1 MNTTQIRTV
10 NVYVHRFSQTYLF
23 YSPTPGAIIDG
34 ATLGFSML
42 KSVLDALGNVNRK
55 IAIGIDNESGYK
67 WTAINV
73 YFRSGTSDVVMPYTV
88 RSGKDESDKLQ

>member
-34 ATLGFSML
+34 ATLGFNVPSALITRADINGQQSMFT
-42 KSVLDALGNVNRK
+42 SALVPQ
-55 IAIGIDNESGYK
+55 
-67 WTAINV
+67 
-73 YFRSGTSDVVMPYTV
+73 M
-88 RSGKDESDKLQ
+88 